1 MGNLKSS
8 YKKIWAGSS
17 VVLILLVGIVVTA
30 LLIGRNVQFFAAQVL
45 SIKPAPI
52 ITTSKVIID
61 ENARPGTDSWGIPR
75 GKDATMQI
83 QAYTSATSV
92 LPGHTLTFYVSTQH
106 GGTGYSID
114 IYRLGWYGGAGG
126 RLITSIQGQRGL
138 AQGYYDAG
146 SGHLVDCATC
156 SVDRKTGLVEANWR
170 PSYVLT
176 VPPGWVTGVYL
187 AKFTDT
193 SGMQTYA
200 PFDVRGNVHSAY
212 VAVTAYTT
220 YEAYNG
226 WGGYSLYP
234 YNSLNTNGLGR
245 AVKVSFDRPYTDW
258 YGSGGVLFYEA
269 DAIHWLERQGYD
281 LSYISNTDLHSDP
294 SQLLQHKV
302 YLSLGHD
309 EYWTNEMRDGVE
321 HARDSGVSLAFLE
334 ANASFWQM
342 RFEPDS
348 MGVPNRT
355 IVCYKVETRYHD
367 LERDPLYGRDNAR
380 LTSQWRDP
388 VIGRPEN
395 ALIGVMFSDYVQQ
408 HRGFPWMLSTPANSP
423 LLKGTGLQA
432 GVPYGCALVGY
443 EWDRVFSNGATPKG
457 LQVLGLSYTISVN
470 YYADT
475 SNTTYYFAPSGAM
488 VFATGSVYWTTALDG
503 YRLVTDTLC
512 AGQDAPVPEIQK
524 LMTNVMQAL
533 ATHRLPS

>member
-1 MGNLKSS
+1 M
-8 YKKIWAGSS
+8 
-17 VVLILLVGIVVTA
+17 LILLVGIVVIA
-30 LLIGRNVQFFAAQVL
+30 LLIGRNVQFFVVGSAK

-52 ITTSKVIID
+52 ITTSKVIIH
-61 ENARPGTDSWGIPR
+61 ENALAGTDGWEIPR
-75 GKDATMQI
+75 NKDATIQI

-92 LPGHTLTFYVSTQH
+92 LPGHKLTFYVSTQH
-106 GGTGYSID
+106 DGTLYSID

-126 RLITSIQGQRGL
+126 RLITSIPGQRGL
-138 AQGYYDAG
+138 AQGYFDVDAG
-146 SGHLVDCATC
+146 DLVNCASC
-156 SVDRKTGLVEANWR
+156 RVDRKTGLVEANWQ

-176 VPPGWVTGVYL
+176 IPPDWVTGVYL
-187 AKFTDT
+187 AKFSDA

-200 PFDVRGNVHSAY
+200 PFDVRGNVRSAY

-234 YNSLNTNGLGR
+234 YNSLNTNGIGR
-245 AVKVSFDRPYTDW
+245 AVKVSFDRPYSDW
-258 YGSGGVLFYEA
+258 YGSGGVLFFEA
-269 DAIHWLERQGYD
+269 DVIHWLERQGYD
-281 LSYISNTDLHSDP
+281 LSYISNADLHSDP
-294 SQLLQHKV
+294 SQLLQHRV

-309 EYWTNEMRDGVE
+309 EYWTKEMRDGVE
-321 HARDSGVSLAFLE
+321 HARDSGVSLAFLG
-334 ANASFWQM
+334 ANASYWQM

-355 IVCYKVETRYHD
+355 IVCYKVETMRHT
-367 LERDPLYGRDNAR
+367 LASDPLYGRDNAR
-380 LTSQWRDP
+380 VTSQWRDP

-395 ALIGVMFSDYVQQ
+395 ALIGVMFSDYIQQ

-443 EWDRVFSNGATPKG
+443 EWDRVFSNGSTPRG

-470 YYADT
+470 YYSDT
-475 SNTTYYFAPSGAM
+475 SNTAYYFAPSGAM

-503 YRLVTDTLC
+503 YRLVIDTLC
-512 AGQDAPVPEIQK
+512 AGHDAPIPEIEK
-524 LMTNVMQAL
+524 LMANVMQAL
-533 ATHRLPS
+533 ATHHLSS